1 MIEMVFAIVIG
12 TILTGIALTSFR
24 TAQARFAASSA
35 KGVYATLHQRARSK
49 SVELG
54 ETVLLYVDVAGDSA
68 WLGTVSEGVTDM
80 TRFGSDLNVD
90 LRSRFPLLRFC
101 MTPRGYADYDCG
113 AFSIFQTVQATTAD
127 TVRLEFW
134 QSSDSSSVL
143 ILPMGQ
149 LVGM

>member
-24 TAQARFAASSA
+24 TAQSRFAASSA

-54 ETVLLYVDVAGDSA
+54 ETVILWVDVAGDSA
-68 WLGTVSEGVTDM
+68 YLGTLSEGRTDV
-80 TRFGSDLNVD
+80 TRFGSELNVD
-90 LRSRFPLLRFC
+90 LRSRFALFRIC

-113 AFSIFQTVQATTAD
+113 FFSNLPGFTATSAD
-127 TVRLEFW
+127 TIRLEFW

>member
-35 KGVYATLHQRARSK
+35 KSVYGTLHQRARSK

-54 ETVLLYVDVAGDSA
+54 ETVILTVDVAGDSA
-68 WLGTVSEGVTDM
+68 YLGTLSEGRTDV
-80 TRFGSDLNVD
+80 TRFGSELNVD
-90 LRSRFPLLRFC
+90 LRSRFPEFTIC

-113 AFSIFQTVQATTAD
+113 ALSQFGFIATTTD
-127 TVRLEFW
+127 TIRLEFW
-134 QSSDSSSVL
+134 QSSDSASVL